1 MVASGAVV
9 VWGTPPILA
18 HVDAP
23 VSPVRTVADT
33 VERARALAAT
43 AEPGRRRLLGITGAP
58 GAGKSTLAAQ
68 LVDALGP
75 EVAVVAPM
83 DGFHLASTTLV
94 AWGRAE
100 RKGAPDTFDAGG
112 YAALLARLRT
122 ATDVV
127 HAPRFD
133 RHLEESI
140 GSAIPVPPEVPLV
153 VTEGNYLLLGEEHG
167 PHWAAAR
174 AALDEVWFVEVEEG
188 LRLERLVA
196 RHVEHGR
203 ARDEAEAWA
212 RGTDQRNAEL
222 VARGRRLA
230 DLVVRLAPTPQ

>member
-1 MVASGAVV
+1 M
-9 VWGTPPILA
+9 
-18 HVDAP
+18 
-23 VSPVRTVADT
+23 
-33 VERARALAAT
+33 ERARALAAS
-43 AEPGRRRLLGITGAP
+43 ARPGRRRLLGITGAP

-68 LVDALGP
+68 VVEALGP

-83 DGFHLASTTLV
+83 DGFHLASSTLA

-100 RKGAPDTFDAGG
+100 RKGAPDTFDAAG
-112 YAALLARLRT
+112 YAALLARLRA

-133 RHLEESI
+133 RHLEEPI
-140 GSAIPVPPEVPLV
+140 GSAIPVLPEVPLV
-153 VTEGNYLLLGEEHG
+153 LTEGNYLLLGAEHG

-174 AALDEVWFVEVEEG
+174 QVLDEVWFVEVEEA

-203 ARDEAEAWA
+203 APDEAQVWA
-212 RGTDQRNAEL
+212 RGSDQRNADL
-222 VARGRRLA
+222 VAAGRRLA
-230 DLVVRLAPTPQ
+230 DVVVTLDEAPAPG